1 MLYKFTL
8 QHGNIMLTEVVEIPE
23 EIKRIPGRQSQA
35 KGILMFSAENL
46 PALGAK
52 IYKVQRDPSN
62 VQYPRASEKRIQMR
76 FDYDENSFVI
86 NRVGTGYF
94 FLGSILMRPHFG
106 TDTSEVCLS
115 HTSLGILWKFLPI

>member
-1 MLYKFTL
+1 MLSKFTL

-86 NRVGTGYF
+86 NDGRREIKLEDDFLYYKAKVGINDKPEHRASGAYIF
-94 FLGSILMRPHFG
+94 R
-106 TDTSEVCLS
+106 
-115 HTSLGILWKFLPI
+115 

>member
-1 MLYKFTL
+1 
-8 QHGNIMLTEVVEIPE
+8 MLTEVVEIPE

-76 FDYDENSFVI
+76 FDCDENSFVI
-86 NRVGTGYF
+86 NDGRREIKLEDDFLYYKAKVGINDKPEHRASGAYIF
-94 FLGSILMRPHFG
+94 R
-106 TDTSEVCLS
+106 
-115 HTSLGILWKFLPI
+115 